1 LHPNLTDTDLPETEL
16 SDAQVDRARP
26 AVERLVVL
34 AGTFRDLPTDRRE
47 QLAERLASL
56 RNGLAERL
64 LLHTCHRAELIAV
77 LEPGMSADGVGVSGW
92 RGADAV
98 ERVFTVAAG
107 LDSAIAGE
115 EQLLGQVRETYRSAL
130 AAGETGPLLN
140 ELLRRALRFGKRVRA
155 AALPTGD
162 RSLAGRSLEWLAAH
176 PLPVDGEI
184 LVVGTG
190 TVARELVSGLAARGF
205 RCAIASRNVERA
217 EALIATL
224 PDAESDRRHRAI
236 PLTDALE
243 AGQRWAAV
251 AFATRTADPLL
262 QRDLG
267 GLVIDLCAPAA
278 VAQPLHAALGDR
290 LLDLDSLG
298 AGARPTFSP
307 GVERRLRQELLD
319 ERDAYLAWLS
329 ERRSADGIAQ
339 LQRHAGSLVER
350 HLDRLRGRTDL
361 RDDQLAEVQ
370 RMTRAVVAELL
381 HAPTLHL
388 RNADDAAAEVRRL
401 FGLAEPDPT
410 DR

>member
-1 LHPNLTDTDLPETEL
+1 LHPNLTDTDLP
-16 SDAQVDRARP
+16 DAQVDRARP

-47 QLAERLASL
+47 QLADRLASL

-98 ERVFTVAAG
+98 ERVFTVTAG

-115 EQLLGQVRETYRSAL
+115 EQLLGQVREAYRAAL
-130 AAGETGPLLN
+130 SAGETGPLLN

-190 TVARELVSGLAARGF
+190 TVARELASGLAARGF

-224 PDAESDRRHRAI
+224 DSTSGGDHRAI

-243 AGQRWAAV
+243 PRQRWAAV
-251 AFATRTADPLL
+251 AVATRTADPLL
-262 QRDLG
+262 HRDPG

-278 VAQPLHAALGDR
+278 VAESLRPSLGDR

-298 AGARPTFSP
+298 AGAHPTFSA

-350 HLDRLRGRTDL
+350 HLDRLRSRTDL

-401 FGLAEPDPT
+401 FGLAEPGPT
-410 DR
+410 NR